1 VRIAFVY
8 DDSLDRPDGVT
19 QYVLTL
25 GEWLTNQGH
34 DVFYIVG
41 ETKRTDLKNV
51 YSVSRNKTW
60 KFNGNRI
67 AVPYG
72 ASNKLLKKV
81 LDEIQPDV
89 LHVQAPYH
97 PLLAGRT
104 MKIGR
109 KMFGTDLKIV
119 LTFHIMPYGLISKL
133 GTRLLGL
140 VSRSSM
146 KLVDQ
151 PLAVSAPAQ
160 KFSQEVYGLKNV
172 KVMPN
177 TVDLSKYQ
185 QESELSPEVLTKL
198 ENYMFDSSCRAE
210 QQSGNGVV
218 IATSEPQPRQSG
230 VEPVKII
237 FVGRADTRKGAEW
250 LVNAL
255 KQIQH
260 QKLGNFRAVFA
271 GRWSPEEIS
280 KFKQLAEKP
289 ITSASLRPLGDEA
302 LAKAATPYP
311 LPSYFDFIGEVTES
325 DKRALLKSA
334 DIAVYPSTGGESFG
348 IVLIEAMAA
357 NHPVTLGCNNP
368 GYASVLADT
377 PEALF
382 SADKKTTGSD
392 SVVNSDELVNILVKY
407 INNPELRISVAR
419 KQNTAVE
426 QFDLS
431 VVGPKLLKVYKESC

>member
-25 GEWLTNQGH
+25 GEWLANQGH

-41 ETKRTDLKNV
+41 ETKRKDLKNV

-89 LHVQAPYH
+89 LHIQAPYH
-97 PLLAGRT
+97 PLLAGRA

-109 KMFGTDLKIV
+109 KMFGSDLKIV
-119 LTFHIMPYGLISKL
+119 LTFHIMPYGLISKM

-140 VSRSSM
+140 VSRSSL
-146 KLVDQ
+146 KLIDAS
-151 PLAVSAPAQ
+151 LAVSAPAQ
-160 KFSQEVYGLKNV
+160 QFATHDYGLKNV
-172 KVMPN
+172 EVLSN

-185 QESELSPEVLTKL
+185 VKSEFSSNVLGRL
-198 ENYMFDSSCRAE
+198 ENYAPE
-210 QQSGNGVV
+210 
-218 IATSEPQPRQSG
+218 TS
-230 VEPVKII
+230 VTKII

-255 KQIQH
+255 REIQH
-260 QKLGNFRAVFA
+260 QNLGEFRAVFA
-271 GRWSPEEIS
+271 GRWSPQEIT
-280 KFKQLAEKP
+280 KFQQLADKEIHLP
-289 ITSASLRPLGDEA
+289 VSA
-302 LAKAATPYP
+302 YP
-311 LPSYFDFIGEVTES
+311 LIPVVPKVRRSLGEGGLFDFIGEVTES

-357 NHPVTLGCNNP
+357 NHPVTLGCDNP
-368 GYASVLADT
+368 GYASVLSDT

-382 SADKKTTGSD
+382 SSGATPEIAQ
-392 SVVNSDELVNILVKY
+392 NNLVEILVKY
-407 INNPELRISVAR
+407 IKDADLRKQVAK
-419 KQNTAVE
+419 KQNTAVK

-431 VVGPKLLKVYKESC
+431 VVGPKLLNIYKA